1 MYKSAIC
8 VKECPTLNVASN
20 VAKNALK
27 CKPIASMNIDC
38 PTTYF
43 KSANVWRTCVPH
55 DSAFKSNTPGH
66 IATKAFTNSTE
77 TAGSGANALKE
88 FAWEMILSS
97 CLAIIFNIL
106 FIYLMSR

>member
-20 VAKNALK
+20 VTKNALK
-27 CKPIASMNIDC
+27 CKPIASKDLKC

-43 KSANVWRTCVPH
+43 KSKNVWRTCVP
-55 DSAFKSNTPGH
+55 DESAFKSNTPGH
-66 IATKAFTNSTE
+66 IATQSFTNSTE
-77 TAGSGANALKE
+77 TAGAGANALYK
-88 FAWEMILSS
+88 FAGEMILSS

>member
-27 CKPIASMNIDC
+27 CKPIASKNIDC

-66 IATKAFTNSTE
+66 IATKAFTNST
-77 TAGSGANALKE
+77 
-88 FAWEMILSS
+88 
-97 CLAIIFNIL
+97 
-106 FIYLMSR
+106 